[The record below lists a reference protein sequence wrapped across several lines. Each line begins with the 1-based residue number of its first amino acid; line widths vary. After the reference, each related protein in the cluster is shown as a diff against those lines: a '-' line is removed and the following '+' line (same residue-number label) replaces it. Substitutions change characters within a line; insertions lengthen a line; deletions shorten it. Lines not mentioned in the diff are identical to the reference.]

1 MPGEH
6 HQAGQ
11 IENHMKEYITS
22 PPHAAPPSPL
32 WRWWCDHKQWLNEV
46 CLAAGN
52 GDVALACAFRRLL
65 REVAR
70 GDTRIDDPRLRAVVG
85 AMIRDGLV
93 ELVRE
98 HRAWA
103 RAKGGA

>member
-1 MPGEH
+1 MH
-6 HQAGQ
+6 YH
-11 IENHMKEYITS
+11 ITS
-22 PPHAAPPSPL
+22 SLHAASTSPL
-32 WRWWCDHKQWLNEV
+32 ARWWRDHHLRLNEA
-46 CLAAGN
+46 CLAASN
-52 GDVALACAFRRLL
+52 GDVALACALRRLL

-70 GDTRIDDPRLRAVVG
+70 GDTCIDDPRLRAVVG

-98 HRAWA
+98 HRVWA